1 MYLLLSILHLLIIQQ
16 TLNSLQEIV
25 YALRE
30 KCNIIDSDVT
40 TQKSTI
46 EKQIININKKI
57 DQQEKRADSVAKKD
71 NDEYVQLWDLQLTDI
86 INYINSVNFIFF
98 L

>member
-1 MYLLLSILHLLIIQQ
+1 
-16 TLNSLQEIV
+16 V
-25 YALRE
+25 FKLRE
-30 KCNIIDSDVT
+30 KCNKIESDLT
-40 TQKSTI
+40 TQKSTV

-86 INYINSVNFIFF
+86 INYINSVQFIYIYF
-98 L
+98 LLNSF